1 LASRGVK
8 TPNFRPLRTALK
20 QQSNKKSSIGEL
32 AYLLSAKKK
41 IGFAEN
47 KNRLC
52 ALWHSSELI
61 YVIEYSRE
69 FESMFETASAYE
81 PEGTQGIVC
90 RKKPRVNNLVMLSL
104 KYTLNL
110 MKPKIKLAS
119 AFVLQNSTNIE
130 KLNTIG

>member
-1 LASRGVK
+1 
-8 TPNFRPLRTALK
+8 LRTALK

-69 FESMFETASAYE
+69 FESMFETASA
-81 PEGTQGIVC
+81 
-90 RKKPRVNNLVMLSL
+90 
-104 KYTLNL
+104 
-110 MKPKIKLAS
+110 
-119 AFVLQNSTNIE
+119 
-130 KLNTIG
+130 